1 MRCEWLTQNKSGSLI
16 LFFNGWGM
24 TSKSIEHLTAENA
37 RTHTFDCLHFFDYQ
51 SREVP
56 QSDFSGYAKIYLI
69 AWSMGVYMS
78 SLLQLPF
85 TKKIAFCGT
94 GNPID
99 AGEGI
104 APKIYTLTIE
114 SFSEKT
120 LPLFSKKIG
129 FAMDTNRP
137 AAELRQELIAIQ
149 GYELPKASFFD
160 CAFIASQDSIF
171 TPKAQEKHWS
181 KNAKKII
188 SLNCKHYPFHLFS
201 CWQEILDA

>member
-1 MRCEWLTQNKSGSLI
+1 MRCEWLTQNKSDSLI

-37 RTHTFDCLHFFDYQ
+37 RTRAFDCLHFFDYQ
-51 SREVP
+51 NREVP
-56 QSDFSGYAKIYLI
+56 QSNFSGYAKIYLI

-104 APKIYTLTIE
+104 APKIYTLTID

-120 LPLFSKKIG
+120 LPLFSRKIG

-137 AAELRQELIAIQ
+137 ATELRQELIAIQ
-149 GYELPKASFFD
+149 GYDLPKATFFD
-160 CAFIASQDSIF
+160 CAFIASQDCIF
-171 TPKAQEKHWS
+171 PPKAQEKHWA

>member
-1 MRCEWLTQNKSGSLI
+1 MRCEWLTQNKSDSLI

-37 RTHTFDCLHFFDYQ
+37 RTRAFDCLHFFDYQ
-51 SREVP
+51 NREVP
-56 QSDFSGYAKIYLI
+56 QSNFSGYAKIYLI

-104 APKIYTLTIE
+104 APKIYTLTID

-120 LPLFSKKIG
+120 LPLFSRKIG

-137 AAELRQELIAIQ
+137 ATELRQELIAIQ
-149 GYELPKASFFD
+149 GYDLPKATFFD
-160 CAFIASQDSIF
+160 CAFIASPDSILH
-171 TPKAQEKHWS
+171 PKAKEKHW
-181 KNAKKII
+181 AIIDKKII
-188 SLNCKHYPFHLFS
+188 TLNSKHNPFK
-201 CWQEILDA
+201 ILT

>member
-1 MRCEWLTQNKSGSLI
+1 MQNKSDSLI

-37 RTHTFDCLHFFDYQ
+37 RTRAFDCLHFFDYQ
-51 SREVP
+51 NREVP
-56 QSDFSGYAKIYLI
+56 QSNFSGYAKIYLI

-104 APKIYTLTIE
+104 APKIYTLTID

-129 FAMDTNRP
+129 FAMDTSRS
-137 AAELRQELIAIQ
+137 ATELRQELIAIQ
-149 GYELPKASFFD
+149 GYDLPKATFFD
-160 CAFIASQDSIF
+160 YAFIASQDSIF
-171 TPKAQEKHWS
+171 PPKAQEKHWA

>member
-1 MRCEWLTQNKSGSLI
+1 MRCEWLTKKKSDSLI

-51 SREVP
+51 NREVP
-56 QSDFSGYAKIYLI
+56 QSNFSGYAKIYLI

-104 APKIYTLTIE
+104 APKIYTLTID

-120 LPLFSKKIG
+120 LPLFSRKIG
-129 FAMDTNRP
+129 FAMDTSRS
-137 AAELRQELIAIQ
+137 ATELRQELSAIQ
-149 GYELPKASFFD
+149 GYDLPKATFFD
-160 CAFIASQDSIF
+160 CAFIASQDCIF
-171 TPKAQEKHWS
+171 PPKAQEKHWA

>member
-1 MRCEWLTQNKSGSLI
+1 MVNAKQKRQPYP
-16 LFFNGWGM
+16 FFNGWGM

-51 SREVP
+51 NREVP
-56 QSDFSGYAKIYLI
+56 QSNFSGYAKIYLI

-104 APKIYTLTIE
+104 APKIYTLTID
-114 SFSEKT
+114 SFSEKRFPCFPEKSV
-120 LPLFSKKIG
+120 LPWIRAVPQQNCGKSLLRYKVMIYQKLPFST
-129 FAMDTNRP
+129 A
-137 AAELRQELIAIQ
+137 L
-149 GYELPKASFFD
+149 S
-160 CAFIASQDSIF
+160 
-171 TPKAQEKHWS
+171 
-181 KNAKKII
+181 
-188 SLNCKHYPFHLFS
+188 
-201 CWQEILDA
+201 

>member
-1 MRCEWLTQNKSGSLI
+1 MRCEWLTQNKSDSLI

-37 RTHTFDCLHFFDYQ
+37 RTRAFDCLHFFDYQ
-51 SREVP
+51 NRKVP
-56 QSDFSGYAKIYLI
+56 QSNFSGYAKIYLI

-104 APKIYTLTIE
+104 APKIYTLTID

-120 LPLFSKKIG
+120 LPLFSRKIG
-129 FAMDTNRP
+129 FAMDTSRS
-137 AAELRQELIAIQ
+137 ATELRQELIAIQ
-149 GYELPKASFFD
+149 GYDLPKATFFD
-160 CAFIASQDSIF
+160 YAFIASQDCIF
-171 TPKAQEKHWS
+171 PPKAQEKHWA

>member
-1 MRCEWLTQNKSGSLI
+1 MRCEWLTQNKSDSLI

-51 SREVP
+51 NREVP
-56 QSDFSGYAKIYLI
+56 QSNFSGYAKIYLI

-104 APKIYTLTIE
+104 APKIYTLTID

-120 LPLFSKKIG
+120 LPLFSRKIG
-129 FAMDTNRP
+129 FAMDTSRS
-137 AAELRQELIAIQ
+137 ATELRQELIAIQ
-149 GYELPKASFFD
+149 GYDLPKATFFD
-160 CAFIASQDSIF
+160 CAFIASQDCIF
-171 TPKAQEKHWS
+171 PPKAQEKQWAI
-181 KNAKKII
+181 NAKKII
-188 SLNCKHYPFHLFS
+188 SLNCKHKPFHLFS